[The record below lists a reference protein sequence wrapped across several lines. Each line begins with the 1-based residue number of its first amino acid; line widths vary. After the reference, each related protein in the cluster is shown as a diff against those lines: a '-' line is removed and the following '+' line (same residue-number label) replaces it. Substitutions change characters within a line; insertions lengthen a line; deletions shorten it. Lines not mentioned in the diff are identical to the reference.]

1 MASFLFQPDP
11 INGVQFRPVK
21 IDIHLGVIKIANDEI
36 YHDFQI
42 NNTESVIVGTERG
55 EVLQRIQRGFEY
67 QFEMY
72 GKLKDSDINPAT
84 DYQTLQAW
92 KRIQRLIVAKDKER
106 R

>member
-1 MASFLFQPDP
+1 MAKFLFQPDP

-21 IDIHLGVIKIANDEI
+21 VDIHLGVIKIASDEI
-36 YHDFQI
+36 YHDFQN
-42 NNTESVIVGTERG
+42 NNTESVIVGTERD

-72 GKLKDSDINPAT
+72 GKLRGSYINRAT

-92 KRIQRLIVAKDKER
+92 KRIQRMIIAKDTER
-106 R
+106 P

>member
-1 MASFLFQPDP
+1 M
-11 INGVQFRPVK
+11 
-21 IDIHLGVIKIANDEI
+21 
-36 YHDFQI
+36 
-42 NNTESVIVGTERG
+42 IVGPERD

-67 QFEMY
+67 QFDMY

-106 R
+106 C